1 MLTLGSLFDGF
12 GGWQIAATRAD
23 IKPIW
28 SSEIEKF
35 PLAVTAKRFPDT
47 EQLGDI
53 TKIDGSTITPVD
65 IITMGSPCQNLSVA
79 GNRKGLEGE
88 QSNLF
93 IHGIRIIREMQ
104 KATKGR
110 YPRFVVWENVPG
122 AFNSNKG
129 LDFKTV
135 LEKITEAEISMP
147 RSGRWATVGMVR
159 SGKCN
164 VAWRILDAQYWG
176 VAQRRKRIFLIA
188 DFTAIGRRADKI
200 LFESKGLQG
209 DITPSEKKGE
219 AVTEGAKASTY
230 KTVTAYDMTHA
241 SDVIRPYKNNIIGT
255 LQARMGTGGNQIPI
269 INAHGFVRKLT
280 PLECER
286 LQGLPDD
293 WTLIDDKSCSDSARY
308 KAIGNGMAQPCA
320 DFVMKNI
327 KKWSE

>member
-1 MLTLGSLFDGF
+1 MLTLGSLFDGL
-12 GGWQIAATRAD
+12 GGWQIAATRND

-28 SSEIEKF
+28 SSEIELL
-35 PLAVTAKRFPDT
+35 PLAVTAQRFPNT

-53 TKIDGSTITPVD
+53 TKIDGSKITPVD
-65 IITMGSPCQNLSVA
+65 IITMGSPCQNLSIA
-79 GNRKGLEGE
+79 GNRKGLKGE
-88 QSNLF
+88 QSSLF
-93 IHGIRIIREMQ
+93 MHGIRIIREMQ
-104 KATKGR
+104 KATAGR
-110 YPRFVVWENVPG
+110 YPRFVVWENVSG
-122 AFNSNKG
+122 AFNSNRG
-129 LDFKTV
+129 IDFKTV
-135 LEKITEAEISMP
+135 LEEITETEIPMP
-147 RSGRWATVGMVR
+147 SSKKWTSAGLVR

-209 DITPSEKKGE
+209 DITPSENEGK
-219 AVTEGAKASTY
+219 AVAAIAKTSTY

-241 SDVIRPYKNNIIGT
+241 DDVIRTYKNNIIGT
-255 LQARMGTGGNQIPI
+255 LQARMGTGGNQVPI
-269 INAHGFVRKLT
+269 IHAHDFVRKLT

-286 LQGLPDD
+286 LQGLPDN

>member
-1 MLTLGSLFDGF
+1 MLTLGSLFDGL
-12 GGWQIAATRAD
+12 GGWQIAATRND

-28 SSEIEKF
+28 SSEIELL
-35 PLAVTAKRFPDT
+35 PLAVTAQRFPNT

-53 TKIDGSTITPVD
+53 TKIDGSKITPVD
-65 IITMGSPCQNLSVA
+65 IITMGSPCQNLSIA
-79 GNRKGLEGE
+79 GNRKGLKGE
-88 QSNLF
+88 QSSLF
-93 IHGIRIIREMQ
+93 MHGIRIIREMQ
-104 KATKGR
+104 KATAGR
-110 YPRFVVWENVPG
+110 YPRFVVWENVSG
-122 AFNSNKG
+122 AFNSNRG
-129 LDFKTV
+129 MDFKTV
-135 LEKITEAEISMP
+135 LEEITETEIPMP
-147 RSGRWATVGMVR
+147 SSKKWTSAGLVR

-209 DITPSEKKGE
+209 DITPSENEGK
-219 AVTEGAKASTY
+219 AVAAIAKTSTY

-241 SDVIRPYKNNIIGT
+241 DDVIRTYKNNIIGT
-255 LQARMGTGGNQIPI
+255 LQARMGTGGNQVPI
-269 INAHGFVRKLT
+269 IHAHDFVRKLT

-286 LQGLPDD
+286 LQGLPDN